1 MANLKQVLKEIQS
14 QDAGDWYKATQEAGP
29 LGPEAVKPLADLMKL
44 DDRTKGRAAKLSLQA
59 VVHTAATP
67 GNEEQKKAV
76 AIELLKFASI
86 TSYPRS
92 VRSDL
97 LYWVGMVGGP
107 QQVPGLARLLNDR
120 IIREDARMA
129 LERIPGDESLQALQK
144 AAASGPTDF
153 RKNLA
158 QSLHNRALT
167 QETVGIKSPAGT
179 A

>member
-1 MANLKQVLKEIQS
+1 MSDLKQVLKEIQS
-14 QDAGDWYKATQEAGP
+14 TDASDWYKSTQEAGP

-59 VVHTAATP
+59 VVHTAAAP
-67 GNEEQKKAV
+67 GNEAQKKAV
-76 AIELLKFASI
+76 AVELLKIASI
-86 TSYPRS
+86 ASYPRI

-97 LYWVGMVGGP
+97 LYWLGLVGGP
-107 QQVPGLARLLNDR
+107 DEVPGLAKLLNDR

-129 LERIPGDESLQALQK
+129 LERIPGDESLQVLKK
-144 AAASGPTDF
+144 AATSGPTDF
-153 RKNLA
+153 RKNFA

-167 QETVGIKSPAGT
+167 RDTAGIKSSAST